1 MVSVKVTV
9 KSNRLSQMPAA
20 AKRGVAKGFAQ
31 VRPTVLAESQRRTPV
46 DSGGLRASETV
57 ESDDNSLTLTAG
69 AGLPDARAVFVHQ
82 GTRRMAAR
90 PYLRDAIE
98 ASVPAIT
105 NAIESGIRSEMK

>member
-1 MVSVKVTV
+1 MRIETKVV
-9 KSNRLSQMPAA
+9 FNKFPQMPAA

-57 ESDDNSLTLTAG
+57 ESDDSSLTLAAG

-82 GTRRMAAR
+82 GTRHMAAR

-98 ASVPAIT
+98 ASVPAIVD
-105 NAIESGIRSEMK
+105 AIESGIRSEMK